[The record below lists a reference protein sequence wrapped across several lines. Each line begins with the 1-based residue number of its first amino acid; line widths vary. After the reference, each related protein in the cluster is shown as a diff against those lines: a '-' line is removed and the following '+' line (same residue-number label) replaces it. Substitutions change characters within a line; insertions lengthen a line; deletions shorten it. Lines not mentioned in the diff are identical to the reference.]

1 MIVSKSHRFVF
12 AHVPKTGGI
21 AMRAALAPYE
31 DESLRLPAHDTLGDL
46 AASHPETRGYFKFA
60 FVRNP
65 WDRLVSFYTYACA
78 VLSRTLPQIQDF
90 DGMLRA
96 LDRDEAWTRD
106 IHAMRAQCDFT
117 AGADFIGR
125 FERMDRD
132 FAQACDRAGI
142 ETALAHRNASQ
153 HRPYTTYY
161 NDWSRSFVATRYS
174 KDIAAF
180 GYQFEAVS

>member
-1 MIVSKSHRFVF
+1 MIVSRSHRFVF

-31 DESLRLPAHDTLGDL
+31 DASLRLPAHDTLSDL
-46 AASHPETRGYFKFA
+46 AASHPETRGHFKFA

-65 WDRLVSFYTYACA
+65 WDRLVSFYTYARA

-90 DGMLRA
+90 DLMLRA

-106 IHAMRAQCDFT
+106 IHAMRAQSDFT
-117 AGADFIGR
+117 AGADFVGR
-125 FERMDRD
+125 FEQLDND

-142 ETALAHRNASQ
+142 AATLGHRNASQ
-153 HRPYTTYY
+153 HRPYATYY
-161 NDWSRSFVATRYS
+161 TDWSRSFVAARYAS
-174 KDIAAF
+174 DVATF
-180 GYQFEAVS
+180 GYRFEAAA